1 MSAEV
6 LEIVQLED
14 GAFALRRS
22 EEGAAKQEDG
32 KQQTPMI
39 SIRFS
44 EQAEQEFD
52 GGQAELAK
60 AMMALGVQVIVE
72 NREKQLL
79 AALAPTLH

>member
-14 GAFALRRS
+14 GAYALRRS
-22 EEGAAKQEDG
+22 EGGRAADDSA
-32 KQQTPMI
+32 PMI

-44 EQAEQEFD
+44 EQAVEEFD

-60 AMMALGVQVIVE
+60 AMIALGVQVIAE

-79 AALAPTLH
+79 ASLAPTMH

>member
-22 EEGAAKQEDG
+22 EEGAARHDSSDKP
-32 KQQTPMI
+32 TPMI

-44 EQAEQEFD
+44 EQAQQEFD

>member
-6 LEIVQLED
+6 LEIVRLED
-14 GAFALRRS
+14 GTFALRRS
-22 EEGAAKQEDG
+22 DAGVTKKDSSEQPA
-32 KQQTPMI
+32 PMI

-44 EQAEQEFD
+44 EQEFD

-72 NREKQLL
+72 NREKQLI

>member
-14 GAFALRRS
+14 GAYALRFSQGGRA
-22 EEGAAKQEDG
+22 GDDAA
-32 KQQTPMI
+32 PMI

-44 EQAEQEFD
+44 DQAVEEFD

-60 AMMALGVQVIVE
+60 AMMALGVQVIAE
-72 NREKQLL
+72 NRQKQLL
-79 AALAPTLH
+79 ASLAPTMH